1 MMGFG
6 SVFSTQL
13 DFTMRSASG
22 VPERESVGECDESSV
37 SVGGSGLREGFSRR
51 PKDAERTSM
60 PITPPLGLS
69 MSPARAR
76 WPKVIRSLVGSGA
89 AVLLPTTSR
98 RPAGGFEL
106 PALFER
112 SGQAT
117 STEPHTG
124 KKCVFPIAVCF
135 VFF

>member
-6 SVFSTQL
+6 SVFSTKL

-22 VPERESVGECDESSV
+22 VPERESVGECDDSSV

-76 WPKVIRSLVGSGA
+76 WPKVIRSLVR
-89 AVLLPTTSR
+89 SR
-98 RPAGGFEL
+98 LSTRIHDFEL
-106 PALFER
+106 LSSNCSPLVSPLHRDVARLFTAFLE
-112 SGQAT
+112 GD
-117 STEPHTG
+117 
-124 KKCVFPIAVCF
+124 KCI
-135 VFF
+135 

>member
-6 SVFSTQL
+6 SVFSTKL

-22 VPERESVGECDESSV
+22 VPERESVGECDDSSV

-76 WPKVIRSLVGSGA
+76 WPKVIRSLVR
-89 AVLLPTTSR
+89 SR
-98 RPAGGFEL
+98 RCPLVPSSTRIHDFEL
-106 PALFER
+106 LSSNCSPLHRDVARLFTAFLE
-112 SGQAT
+112 GD
-117 STEPHTG
+117 
-124 KKCVFPIAVCF
+124 KCI
-135 VFF
+135 